1 MKGLPGRDPE
11 LFCCLSDILPMA
23 SVMMS
28 RSLLSP
34 WQPWGTLVPLF
45 PFFWPRQE
53 LHFLTPQYIL
63 LHRANSSRL
72 LSALA
77 FPVVVQTVWPF

>member
-1 MKGLPGRDPE
+1 M
-11 LFCCLSDILPMA
+11 
-23 SVMMS
+23 
-28 RSLLSP
+28 SP
-34 WQPWGTLVPLF
+34 WQPWDTLVPLF

-63 LHRANSSRL
+63 LHCANSSRL

-77 FPVVVQTVWPF
+77 FPVVVQTVWPFKKHFPQNFPYFFIKWCFFISS